1 MLKWIHH
8 PVAAALA
15 SDVSNSAA
23 RNPADQEALKL
34 LPPSSHFSL
43 KRTSVGAALVGAARN
58 GFHLLPLQ
66 HLHPGVNTK
75 TPSDSKFCLLWAHV
89 NSMILPHE
97 GFWWSGQAIA
107 RSVQNVAR
115 VVPMVIY
122 PKTAHL
128 KRDHPLAGCL

>member
-15 SDVSNSAA
+15 SDASNSAA

-43 KRTSVGAALVGAARN
+43 KRTSVGAAL
-58 GFHLLPLQ
+58 
-66 HLHPGVNTK
+66 
-75 TPSDSKFCLLWAHV
+75 V